1 MAIFHSY
8 VSLPER
14 KWEKHSE
21 WAIVMYTCI
30 MYFRNVWLPEGN
42 EFVLP
47 KAYPQIAM

>member
-8 VSLPER
+8 VSLPEG
-14 KWEKHSE
+14 KWEKHSKS
-21 WAIVMYTCI
+21 AIV